1 MLPFAGNSHARRTAA
16 SLEWV
21 VLKLVGAPVK
31 PYALLGVLSVG
42 FTQTRAFRPL
52 RLRYADTSNA
62 MTSDGIA
69 GIKGNTRPQKTPS
82 ISIPR
87 SWKQLLYARVSRQG
101 GATMDAE
108 YDRIAYD
115 AEQQLNEIRNRHRR
129 DYGQAAIDEYIPCV
143 NQSYLFDMP
152 EDQIPYYR
160 QYRSPEQQ
168 QSRADKPGKY
178 RLDPEVGAKGS
189 AIGNRAAA
197 PAVG

>member
-1 MLPFAGNSHARRTAA
+1 
-16 SLEWV
+16 
-21 VLKLVGAPVK
+21 
-31 PYALLGVLSVG
+31 
-42 FTQTRAFRPL
+42 
-52 RLRYADTSNA
+52 
-62 MTSDGIA
+62 
-69 GIKGNTRPQKTPS
+69 
-82 ISIPR
+82 
-87 SWKQLLYARVSRQG
+87 
-101 GATMDAE
+101 MDAE

-178 RLDPEVGAKGS
+178 RLDSEVSAKERRIIEEKEKLKTKMKHVAITGACFLAALVSVGAVAWHLGRHS
-189 AIGNRAAA
+189 AQKDLR
-197 PAVG
+197 

>member
-1 MLPFAGNSHARRTAA
+1 
-16 SLEWV
+16 
-21 VLKLVGAPVK
+21 
-31 PYALLGVLSVG
+31 
-42 FTQTRAFRPL
+42 
-52 RLRYADTSNA
+52 
-62 MTSDGIA
+62 
-69 GIKGNTRPQKTPS
+69 
-82 ISIPR
+82 
-87 SWKQLLYARVSRQG
+87 
-101 GATMDAE
+101 MDAE

-152 EDQIPYYR
+152 EGQIPYYR

-168 QSRADKPGKY
+168 QSQADKPGKY